1 VLKRAGG
8 LTSLAFPEGSVFL
21 REDLK
26 EREREQIDRLL
37 SRLETDLATMMLR
50 AGQAA
55 AIQGVRAP
63 DQSIAVGQ
71 SILGQLRRAE
81 PLGRL
86 VIDLPGLLAG
96 NAEFDVALRDG
107 DRLLVPEVKQEVMVL
122 GEVQYAT
129 SHLVKAGL
137 KRDDYVAASG
147 GLTVNADEDRVYV
160 VRANGAVVGTNGS
173 RWFNQSSNV
182 DIRAGDAIVV
192 PLDVDRVP
200 SLALW
205 QSSTAIIY
213 NLAVAVAAIG
223 AL

>member
-1 VLKRAGG
+1 
-8 LTSLAFPEGSVFL
+8 
-21 REDLK
+21 
-26 EREREQIDRLL
+26 
-37 SRLETDLATMMLR
+37 
-50 AGQAA
+50 
-55 AIQGVRAP
+55 
-63 DQSIAVGQ
+63 
-71 SILGQLRRAE
+71 
-81 PLGRL
+81 
-86 VIDLPGLLAG
+86 
-96 NAEFDVALRDG
+96 
-107 DRLLVPEVKQEVMVL
+107 VMVL

-129 SHLVKAGL
+129 SHLVKPGL
-137 KRDDYVAASG
+137 KRDDYVSASG
-147 GLTVNADEDRVYV
+147 GLTANADEDRVYV

-173 RWFNQSSNV
+173 NWFSKADNV